1 MLCLPKRIDYKYRLL
16 SGTLAAQ
23 FITHLM
29 VLQPHQQF
37 VWNQA
42 SVSFMLWTV
51 TETCSIKNASEEWQ
65 HNLFLS
71 SKRPPH
77 SLSIQSTGMVKIE
90 REMGT
95 WSARELMKL
104 VFLQKYQRKSQVT
117 LGLQIWCSFKLFISR
132 VKNLLYISSWDMV
145 HVGTHLQPLE
155 STDVTLETAPWPD
168 WSGYPPSKTGN
179 GGTRCLSVSR
189 CKSTFLFDK
198 VNLMGF

>member
-1 MLCLPKRIDYKYRLL
+1 MADDVYLFIYFFLMCKKIIPKLRPSFKAFFQTNHLKKKKNILKRGIDMLCLPKRIDYKYRLL

-29 VLQPHQQF
+29 VVQPHQQF

-77 SLSIQSTGMVKIE
+77 TLSIQSTGMVKIE

-95 WSARELMKL
+95 GSARELMKL
-104 VFLQKYQRKSQVT
+104 VFLQK
-117 LGLQIWCSFKLFISR
+117 ISA
-132 VKNLLYISSWDMV
+132 K
-145 HVGTHLQPLE
+145 
-155 STDVTLETAPWPD
+155 
-168 WSGYPPSKTGN
+168 
-179 GGTRCLSVSR
+179 
-189 CKSTFLFDK
+189 K
-198 VNLMGF
+198 VR